1 MTPLCRQS
9 TFVFPREKNQRETYK
24 EPVFPWMV
32 PRNTFNFK
40 DKIVPAPDITP
51 LKPRGK
57 QTAQKKT
64 ALDVT

>member
-1 MTPLCRQS
+1 
-9 TFVFPREKNQRETYK
+9 
-24 EPVFPWMV
+24 MV